1 MPYTRTIHATKAHW
15 TKQLG
20 AVKSSDPSTCIGLL
34 ESLFCPCS
42 SCIHSQGCQKLKT
55 LFILNEQTAC
65 FQSIR
70 KPLPLNNKYV
80 CSVPLGLPAIVL
92 KPTGTDRTTDVQV
105 YERLFTE
112 IMIMGAKLM
121 LWYCTLQRSM
131 SCLPPWFLCNTR
143 TGWLVALWPW
153 CQTGGRGTASGG
165 PGCTSEAPHNICAHP
180 SSRGA
185 LLRKQTAVRVYIQKR
200 SLYINITSKVI
211 RCNT

>member
-1 MPYTRTIHATKAHW
+1 MK
-15 TKQLG
+15 
-20 AVKSSDPSTCIGLL
+20 
-34 ESLFCPCS
+34 
-42 SCIHSQGCQKLKT
+42 
-55 LFILNEQTAC
+55 
-65 FQSIR
+65 
-70 KPLPLNNKYV
+70 
-80 CSVPLGLPAIVL
+80 
-92 KPTGTDRTTDVQV
+92 
-105 YERLFTE
+105 RLFTE

-200 SLYINITSKVI
+200 SLYINTTTKVI
-211 RCNT
+211 RCNTNTLLYTCLATVWFSVVYYLFRTNMKDNPMINTKSRTKHGQS